1 MNWALIF
8 VAAVNQTPAH
18 VSSFATEAACQQGI
32 RTIYETR
39 MIPRG
44 VVLAPQAKAIIQQAV
59 DTQLQYQ
66 REYRC
71 LPIDKN

>member
-18 VSSFATEAACQQGI
+18 LSSFPTEASCQQGI

-44 VVLAPQAKAIIQQAV
+44 VVLAPQTQAVIQKAV

-71 LPIDKN
+71 LPVDKN